1 MDATD
6 KAKQSYLRDVSL
18 MILGAALVKTQ
29 RDLVLN
35 ALPPGSMPGEFEV
48 LLQAMR
54 EKKLSVLQEYLKKRG
69 VVIERGNDAI
79 QALIDV
85 VVDDCKRQKVKI
97 ICKQLAFAVGGE
109 DVDTLKTRLRDA
121 LEQLEGIA

>member
-1 MDATD
+1 
-6 KAKQSYLRDVSL
+6 

-35 ALPPGSMPGEFEV
+35 ALPPGAMPKEFEF

-54 EKKLSVLQEYLKKRG
+54 EKKLSVLQDYLKVRG

-85 VVDDCKRQKVKI
+85 VVDDCKRQKVKA
-97 ICKQLAFAVGGE
+97 ICSQLRFAVGGE
-109 DVDTLKTRLRDA
+109 DIPALKDRLREA
-121 LEQLEGIA
+121 LQELEGIG